1 MTLSEL
7 LVYGLIV
14 AGIIVFNYIMQRSA
28 QKAQRE
34 EARRKAEQRAEAAPP
49 DHSGDYEWGR
59 RPTPA
64 VPARTEEAAPYE
76 WGAGPGTVVVAPA
89 EYLGAK
95 RQPGAQALSLEELRA
110 REARSRMEAERQL
123 RAPRRKAE
131 ARRLFATRKDLHR
144 AVIAM
149 TVLGPCRANEPPEP
163 KEAGRTIPGSR

>member
-14 AGIIVFNYIMQRSA
+14 AGIVVFNYFMQQSA

-34 EARRKAEQRAEAAPP
+34 EARRKAEQRAEAAPA
-49 DHSGDYEWGR
+49 DDSGDYGWGR
-59 RPTPA
+59 RPTPT

-76 WGAGPGTVVVAPA
+76 WGAGPGTVVVPPV
-89 EYLGAK
+89 EYLGVK
-95 RQPGAQALSLEELRA
+95 RQPGEQALSLEELRA
-110 REARSRMEAERQL
+110 REARSRMEAERQR

-131 ARRLFATRKDLHR
+131 TRRLFATRADLRR

-163 KEAGRTIPGSR
+163 QDAGRTIARTQ

>member
-14 AGIIVFNYIMQRSA
+14 AGIVVFNYIMQRSA

-49 DHSGDYEWGR
+49 DDSGDYGWRR

-64 VPARTEEAAPYE
+64 VPARTEETAPYE
-76 WGAGPGTVVVAPA
+76 WGAGSGAVVVPPA

-95 RQPGAQALSLEELRA
+95 RQPGEQALSLEELRA
-110 REARSRMEAERQL
+110 RETRSRIEAKRQPWAL
-123 RAPRRKAE
+123 RPKAE
-131 ARRLFATRKDLHR
+131 ARRLFTTRADLHR
-144 AVIAM
+144 AVITM

-163 KEAGRTIPGSR
+163 QDAARTIART